1 MKSLLRSFP
10 LALALAAGPAAHAQ
24 EYFVDL
30 TYPQAIQLALQKN
43 FAIEGA
49 SYDPLISRA
58 KLRSSEGKFDPVLS
72 ASLIREDN
80 EEDLGG
86 LADLTDTTAGTLQ
99 PLGTRSLRDYADVG
113 LNGLTP
119 WGLTYDLGA
128 NVENR
133 QSSTSDYAD
142 RFASFVGLSVTQP
155 LLRNFGTDVNMASV
169 RLARA
174 DTAISGWAYR
184 QQVIDTVTRTAE
196 VYNELW
202 FSSGN
207 AEVERRSRGLA
218 QQLAADNLRRA
229 EIGVMSPLDVLQAES
244 DVASREERVLV
255 AERRQADDENFLKEL
270 VTNRVEDVLSV
281 RIDIAPPARA
291 PDIARSRQAD
301 LAAAVQN
308 RPDFRSAMLELQ
320 KKEINVVF
328 TRNQALPQLDLV
340 ASLGSNGIDREF
352 ADSVSRTVENNTL
365 AWSVGGVF
373 SIPLPNRTGQ
383 GNLEAAKLEV
393 TRQLVELKRLEQ
405 SIMVEVD
412 NAAGQVE
419 TAAKRIEA
427 TGVARRLARE
437 TLIAGETRLRAGAAT
452 TFEVLQFQRDLATAA
467 IAEIRAKADY
477 NIAVARYQQA
487 TATTLQRQGIT
498 LSD

>member
-1 MKSLLRSFP
+1 V
-10 LALALAAGPAAHAQ
+10 A
-24 EYFVDL
+24 L
-30 TYPQAIQLALQKN
+30 TYPQAVQLALQKN

-58 KLRSSEGKFDPVLS
+58 KLRSSEGKFDPVLN
-72 ASLIREDN
+72 ASVIREDN
-80 EEDLGG
+80 EENLAG
-86 LADLTDTTAGTLQ
+86 LADLTQTTAGTLQ
-99 PLGTRSLRDYADVG
+99 SYGTRSLRDYADVG
-113 LNGLTP
+113 LTGLTP

-133 QSSTSDYAD
+133 QASTSGYGD
-142 RFASFVGLSVTQP
+142 RFASFIGLSVTQP

-184 QQVIDTVTRTAE
+184 REVIDTVTRTAE

-207 AEVERRSRGLA
+207 AEVERRSRELA
-218 QQLAADNLRRA
+218 RQLAADNRRRS
-229 EIGVMSPLDVLQAES
+229 EIGVMSPLDVLQADS

-255 AERRQADDENFLKEL
+255 AERKQADDENFLKEL
-270 VTNRVEDVLSV
+270 VTNRVEDVLAV
-281 RIDIAPPARA
+281 RLDIAPPARA
-291 PDIARSRQAD
+291 PGIAKNRQAD

-308 RPDFRSAMLELQ
+308 RPDFRSAMLELE
-320 KKEINVVF
+320 KKKINVVF

-340 ASLGSNGIDREF
+340 ASLGSNGIDRQF
-352 ADSVSRTVENNTL
+352 ADSVSRTLQTNAL
-365 AWSVGGVF
+365 AGSIGGVF
-373 SIPLPNRTGQ
+373 SLPVPNRTGQ

-412 NAAGQVE
+412 NTAGQVE

-427 TGVARRLARE
+427 TAAARLLARE
-437 TLIAGETRLRAGAAT
+437 TLVAGETRLRAGAAT

-498 LSD
+498 LGD

>member
-1 MKSLLRSFP
+1 
-10 LALALAAGPAAHAQ
+10 
-24 EYFVDL
+24 
-30 TYPQAIQLALQKN
+30 
-43 FAIEGA
+43 
-49 SYDPLISRA
+49 
-58 KLRSSEGKFDPVLS
+58 
-72 ASLIREDN
+72 
-80 EEDLGG
+80 
-86 LADLTDTTAGTLQ
+86 
-99 PLGTRSLRDYADVG
+99 
-113 LNGLTP
+113 
-119 WGLTYDLGA
+119 
-128 NVENR
+128 
-133 QSSTSDYAD
+133 
-142 RFASFVGLSVTQP
+142 
-155 LLRNFGTDVNMASV
+155 
-169 RLARA
+169 
-174 DTAISGWAYR
+174 
-184 QQVIDTVTRTAE
+184 
-196 VYNELW
+196 
-202 FSSGN
+202 
-207 AEVERRSRGLA
+207 
-218 QQLAADNLRRA
+218 
-229 EIGVMSPLDVLQAES
+229 MSPLDVLQAES

-270 VTNRVEDVLSV
+270 VTNRVEDVLAV
-281 RIDIAPPARA
+281 RVDIAPPARA
-291 PDIARSRQAD
+291 PDISQNRQAD

-320 KKEINVVF
+320 KKQINVVF

-383 GNLEAAKLEV
+383 GNLEAAQLEV

-405 SIMVEVD
+405 SIMVQVD

-437 TLIAGETRLRAGAAT
+437 TLTAGEVRLRAGAAT

-487 TATTLQRQGIT
+487 TATTLQRHGIT